1 MLIMKGVIKLCV
13 IMMISV
19 ERNTKNVVN
28 VTATRKKRIIVVV
41 LEKMTTMIID
51 FMIDI
56 EMITIIESV
65 VRRNSVIVVTDIT
78 KTEPSQW
85 GLYFTLTK
93 GLY

>member
-1 MLIMKGVIKLCV
+1 
-13 IMMISV
+13 MISV

-78 KTEPSQW
+78 KTEPSQ
-85 GLYFTLTK
+85 
-93 GLY
+93 

>member
-78 KTEPSQW
+78 KTEPSQ
-85 GLYFTLTK
+85 
-93 GLY
+93 

>member
-1 MLIMKGVIKLCV
+1 MKGVIKLCV

-78 KTEPSQW
+78 KTEPSQ
-85 GLYFTLTK
+85 
-93 GLY
+93 

>member
-1 MLIMKGVIKLCV
+1 
-13 IMMISV
+13 MMISV

-78 KTEPSQW
+78 KTEPSQ
-85 GLYFTLTK
+85 
-93 GLY
+93 